1 MDIGDVFGDL
11 IAEADARDA
20 ERANEHALEVALA
33 VNVHSMHAVLRRVV
47 YADNDADMR
56 SAIDAAANLLNSIEE
71 LAND

>member
-1 MDIGDVFGDL
+1 MEIGDVFGDL
-11 IAEADARDA
+11 IAEADARDL
-20 ERANEHALEVALA
+20 EHANEQCLERVLA
-33 VNVHSMHAVLRRVV
+33 VTAYDMHAALQRVV